1 MLLNEILNTID
12 IKEFYYIGESTNV
25 KLYDVSFYCYQ
36 NDINYD
42 LFNIFC
48 ENEWDF
54 FSGYLKNVG
63 ASLEFIGSTSSFYF
77 IPTPLDFNFYY
88 MRDFKRSEPEERCR
102 MLFDEFLYYTGAYD
116 SLEEMIDAGWGVDE
130 IKKEWMQ
137 YCANVLTPINEAC
150 EYLDLFKLNQVN
162 SFIEF
167 LNDNQDIDIDI
178 DIEIAEAA

>member
-36 NDINYD
+36 NDINDD

-54 FSGYLKNVG
+54 FSDYLKELG
-63 ASLEFIGSTSSFYF
+63 ASLEFIGRSSSFYF
-77 IPTPLDFNFYY
+77 IPTRFDFNCYY
-88 MRDFKRSEPEERCR
+88 MRECEKNEPEERRR

-116 SLEEMIDAGWGVDE
+116 SLGEMIDNGWSVDE

-137 YCANVLTPINEAC
+137 YCADVLTPINTAWK
-150 EYLDLFKLNQVN
+150 YLDLFKLNQVN

-167 LNDNQDIDIDI
+167 LNDNQDI
-178 DIEIAEAA
+178 EMLEVA